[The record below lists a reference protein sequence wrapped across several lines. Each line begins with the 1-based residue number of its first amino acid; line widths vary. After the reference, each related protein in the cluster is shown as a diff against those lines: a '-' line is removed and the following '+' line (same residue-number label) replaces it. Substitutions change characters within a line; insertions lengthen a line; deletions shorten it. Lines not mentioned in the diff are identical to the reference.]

1 MMMLSSALPV
11 PLRAAVPVSVRFSTK
26 ASPASEKL
34 IDDWIVSVPSPSSLG
49 HHVAHIVD
57 HIGVV
62 ARAPEHPV
70 PTGTAIED
78 VVAAQACQHV
88 RRGGSCQGIVE
99 LRAGEV
105 LEAAQRVGPGPDRV
119 LRLRS
124 RARLTVTPWPL
135 APDVALA

>member
-26 ASPASEKL
+26 ASRGKREAHRRLDRIGALAIEF
-34 IDDWIVSVPSPSSLG
+34 G

-70 PTGTAIED
+70 RTGTAIED
-78 VVAAQACQHV
+78 VVAAEARQHV
-88 RRGGSCQGIVE
+88 RRSGSCQGIVE
-99 LRAGEV
+99 L
-105 LEAAQRVGPGPDRV
+105 Q
-119 LRLRS
+119 S
-124 RARLTVTPWPL
+124 R
-135 APDVALA
+135 

>member
-26 ASPASEKL
+26 ASAASEKL
-34 IDDWIVSVPSPSSLG
+34 IDDWIVSRALAIEFG

-62 ARAPEHPV
+62 ARAPDHPV
-70 PTGTAIED
+70 RTGTAIED
-78 VVAAQACQHV
+78 VVAAEACQHV
-88 RRGGSCQGIVE
+88 RRGGSRQGVVE
-99 LRAGEV
+99 LEPVRFSKPLSVSVPALIVFCAEV
-105 LEAAQRVGPGPDRV
+105 
-119 LRLRS
+119 